1 MSKTG
6 PCPQATYSLIG
17 EERLENTLNV
27 IEVAQGPV
35 WPQRKGLL
43 KVPRE
48 DRKGFIE
55 DGVSQEK

>member
-6 PCPQATYSLIG
+6 PCPQETYSLIG

-35 WPQRKGLL
+35 RPQRKGLL

-48 DRKGFIE
+48 DKKGFTE
-55 DGVSQEK
+55 DVVSHEK